1 MKKQEIIEFANSNP
15 VCYLATIEKN
25 KPHVRAMLM
34 WYADETGFYFE
45 TLSPKEMSKQIHLN
59 PQVEVCFY
67 NQPDDVL
74 DAKELRVSG
83 EIDFIE
89 DKEILEKAFK
99 SREYLEDLAGQPIK
113 KYMEVFRITH
123 GDAHFWNLKTD
134 VLKEHR
140 LEHLAF

>member
-1 MKKQEIIEFANSNP
+1 MNKQEIIEFANNNP
-15 VCYLATIEKN
+15 VCYLATIEEN

-45 TLSPKEMSKQIHLN
+45 TLSPKEMSKQIHMN

-67 NQPDDVL
+67 NQPEDVL

-83 EIDFIE
+83 NIEFVE
-89 DKEILEKAFK
+89 DKEVLDKAFK
-99 SREYLEDLAGQPIK
+99 NREYLEDLAGQPIR
-113 KYMEVFRITH
+113 KYMEVFRIAH

-134 VLKEHR
+134 VLKEHQ
-140 LEHLAF
+140 LEHLVF

>member
-1 MKKQEIIEFANSNP
+1 MEKQEIIEFANNNP
-15 VCYLATIEKN
+15 VCYLGTIEN
-25 KPHVRAMLM
+25 NRPHVRAMLL

-45 TLSPKEMSKQIHLN
+45 TLSPKNMSKQIHMN
-59 PQVEVCFY
+59 SQVEVCFY

-83 EIDFIE
+83 EIEFIE
-89 DKEILEKAFK
+89 DKDVLERAFK

-113 KYMEVFRITH
+113 KYMEVFRIAH